1 MSQTPGERV
10 DQTIKFLKKYQEKF
24 CIHEDSNCSKKIIN
38 AHSIQNKRILE
49 RISYK
54 GHVKVLEM
62 TNDSEDAIFDLT
74 LRGKKKA
81 CVFNGFCEYHDNKL
95 FKTIDDNDYII
106 DNEIQEFAFA
116 YRAFA
121 REYYIKKTNQK
132 AFNSM
137 LQIVNLGDLSEV
149 QKINKNIT
157 NQSQLYEF
165 RKWAGINVRGF
176 LNGLNDAVKYM
187 TNIKKSFYVNFENE
201 NFNKV
206 YTNTIVLDEPY
217 LIAAN
222 SYTTIPDDLEGN
234 VINTLTSKT
243 LKPLFINIFPQNEK
257 TIILIGNITKDLK
270 YFEKLHDQINN
281 KSGSDLKVIL
291 SNILLKYVENFAV
304 SPLLWDKLDQKDKSN
319 FIEIYNEQLQ
329 PLLQSFTE
337 LEDINLFIEV

>member
-24 CIHEDSNCSKKIIN
+24 CIHEDGNCSKKIIN

-62 TNDSEDAIFDLT
+62 TNDSEDAFFDLT

-137 LQIVNLGDLSEV
+137 LQIVNLGDLTEV
-149 QKINKNIT
+149 QKINKIL
-157 NQSQLYEF
+157 Q
-165 RKWAGINVRGF
+165 
-176 LNGLNDAVKYM
+176 
-187 TNIKKSFYVNFENE
+187 IKVF
-201 NFNKV
+201 
-206 YTNTIVLDEPY
+206 
-217 LIAAN
+217 
-222 SYTTIPDDLEGN
+222 
-234 VINTLTSKT
+234 
-243 LKPLFINIFPQNEK
+243 
-257 TIILIGNITKDLK
+257 
-270 YFEKLHDQINN
+270 
-281 KSGSDLKVIL
+281 
-291 SNILLKYVENFAV
+291 
-304 SPLLWDKLDQKDKSN
+304 
-319 FIEIYNEQLQ
+319 
-329 PLLQSFTE
+329 
-337 LEDINLFIEV
+337 